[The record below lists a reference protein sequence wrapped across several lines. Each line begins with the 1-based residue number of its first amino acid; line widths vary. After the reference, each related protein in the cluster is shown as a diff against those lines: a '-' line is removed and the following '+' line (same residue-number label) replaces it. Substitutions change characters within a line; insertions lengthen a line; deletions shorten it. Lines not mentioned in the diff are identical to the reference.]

1 MIALLQ
7 GVVAS
12 QKPDHLVV
20 LVSGVGFKVYVPVNT
35 YAAEGEVITLHTH
48 MIVREDL
55 IALYGFSSTDEREIF
70 ERLIAV
76 SGVGPRTAVAVVG
89 TLGIDRLRTAV
100 ASGQVDVLSRV
111 PGVGRKTGEKIILEL
126 KDKLKGADG
135 LIAAGPLS
143 DVNRDLLD
151 ALANFGY
158 TPAEAQS
165 AVNSIP
171 AGTPDDF
178 EERMRLA
185 LQYFMRG

>member
-1 MIALLQ
+1 MIALLH
-7 GVVAS
+7 GIVAS

-20 LVSGVGFKVYVPVNT
+20 LVSGVGFKVFVPVNT
-35 YAAEGEVITLHTH
+35 YAAEGEAITLHTL

-55 IALYGFSSTDEREIF
+55 IALYGFSTTDEREVF

-76 SGVGPRTAVAVVG
+76 SGVGPRTAVSVIG

-135 LIAAGPLS
+135 LIAATPMS
-143 DVNRDLLD
+143 DVSRDVLD
-151 ALANFGY
+151 ALTGLGY

-165 AVNSIP
+165 ALNSIP
-171 AGTPDDF
+171 AGTSDSF
-178 EERMRLA
+178 EVRLRLA

>member
-7 GVVAS
+7 GIVAS

-20 LVSGVGFKVYVPVNT
+20 MVSGVGFKVFVPVNT
-35 YAAEGEVITLHTH
+35 YAVEGEHITLHTL

-55 IALYGFSSTDEREIF
+55 IALYGFSAPEEREVF

-76 SGVGPRTAVAVVG
+76 SGVGPRTAIAVIG
-89 TLGIDRLRTAV
+89 TLGIDRLRSAV
-100 ASGQVDVLSRV
+100 AGGQVDVLSRV

-135 LIAAGPLS
+135 LIAAAPLS
-143 DVNRDLLD
+143 DVSRDVLD
-151 ALANFGY
+151 AMIGLGY
-158 TPAEAQS
+158 SPAEAQS
-165 AVNSIP
+165 ALNSIP
-171 AGTPDDF
+171 NGTPDSF
-178 EERMRLA
+178 EERLRLA

>member
-1 MIALLQ
+1 MIALLH
-7 GVVAS
+7 GIVAS

-20 LVSGVGFKVYVPVNT
+20 LVSGVGFKVFVPVNT
-35 YAAEGEVITLHTH
+35 YAAEGEAITLHTL

-55 IALYGFSSTDEREIF
+55 IALYGFSTTDEREVF

-76 SGVGPRTAVAVVG
+76 SGVGPRTAVSVIG

-135 LIAAGPLS
+135 LIAATPMS
-143 DVNRDLLD
+143 DVSRDVLD
-151 ALANFGY
+151 ALTGLGY

-165 AVNSIP
+165 ALNSIP
-171 AGTPDDF
+171 AGTSDSF
-178 EERMRLA
+178 EERLRLA

>member
-1 MIALLQ
+1 MIALLH
-7 GVVAS
+7 GIVAS

-20 LVSGVGFKVYVPVNT
+20 LVSGVGFKVFVPVNT
-35 YAAEGEVITLHTH
+35 YAAEGEAITLHTL

-55 IALYGFSSTDEREIF
+55 IALYGFGTTDEREVF

-76 SGVGPRTAVAVVG
+76 SGVGPRTAVSVIG

-135 LIAAGPLS
+135 LIAAAPMS
-143 DVNRDLLD
+143 DVSRDVLD
-151 ALANFGY
+151 ALTGLGY

-165 AVNSIP
+165 ALNSIP
-171 AGTPDDF
+171 AGTSDSF
-178 EERMRLA
+178 EERLRLA

>member
-7 GVVAS
+7 GLVVS
-12 QKPDHLVV
+12 QKTDHLVV
-20 LVSGVGFKVYVPVNT
+20 LVSGVGFKVYVPIST
-35 YAAEGEVITLHTH
+35 YAAEDEPITLHTLL
-48 MIVREDL
+48 IVREDL
-55 IALYGFSSTDEREIF
+55 LALYGFSTTDEREVF

-76 SGVGPRTAVAVVG
+76 SGVGPRTAIAVIG

-135 LIAAGPLS
+135 LIAAAPLTES
-143 DVNRDLLD
+143 NRDLLE
-151 ALANFGY
+151 ALSGLGY

-165 AVNSIP
+165 ALNSIP

-178 EERMRLA
+178 AERFRLA

>member
-1 MIALLQ
+1 MISLLQ
-7 GVVAS
+7 GIVAS

-20 LVSGVGFKVYVPVNT
+20 LVSGVGFKVYVPVNL
-35 YAAEGEVITLHTH
+35 YAAEGDSITLHTTL
-48 MIVREDL
+48 IVREDL
-55 IALYGFSSTDEREIF
+55 LALYGFASPDEREVF
-70 ERLIAV
+70 ERLIGV
-76 SGVGPRTAVAVVG
+76 SGVGPRTGIAVVG

-100 ASGQVDVLSRV
+100 ATGQVDVLSKV

-135 LIAAGPLS
+135 LIAAAPLT
-143 DVNRDLLD
+143 DINRDVLD

-158 TPAEAQS
+158 TASEAQS

>member
-1 MIALLQ
+1 MIALLH
-7 GVVAS
+7 GIVAS

-20 LVSGVGFKVYVPVNT
+20 LVTGVGFKVYVPVNT
-35 YAAEGEVITLHTH
+35 YAVEGESITLHTL

-55 IALYGFSSTDEREIF
+55 IALYGFSTPEEREVF

-76 SGVGPRTAVAVVG
+76 SGVGPRTAVAVIG
-89 TLGIDRLRTAV
+89 TLGLDRLRTAV

-135 LIAAGPLS
+135 LIAVSPLS
-143 DVNRDLLD
+143 DTNRDVLD
-151 ALANFGY
+151 ALTGLGY
-158 TPAEAQS
+158 SPTEAQS
-165 AVNSIP
+165 ALNSIP
-171 AGTPDDF
+171 AGTPDSF
-178 EERMRLA
+178 EERLRLA

>member
-7 GVVAS
+7 GSVAS

-20 LVSGVGFKVYVPVNT
+20 LVGGVGFKVFVPVNI
-35 YAAEGEVITLHTH
+35 YAAEGEAITLHTL

-55 IALYGFSSTDEREIF
+55 IALYGFSTTEEREVF
-70 ERLIAV
+70 ERLIGV
-76 SGVGPRTAVAVVG
+76 SGVGPRTAISVIG

-135 LIAAGPLS
+135 LIAAAPLS
-143 DVNRDLLD
+143 ETNRDLLD
-151 ALANFGY
+151 ALAGLGY
-158 TPAEAQS
+158 SAAEAHS
-165 AVNSIP
+165 ALNAIP
-171 AGTPDDF
+171 PGTPDDF
-178 EERMRLA
+178 AERLRLA

>member
-1 MIALLQ
+1 MIALLH
-7 GVVAS
+7 GIVAS

-20 LVSGVGFKVYVPVNT
+20 LVSGVGFKVFVPVNT
-35 YAAEGEVITLHTH
+35 YAAEGEAITLHTL

-55 IALYGFSSTDEREIF
+55 IALYGFSTTDEREVF

-76 SGVGPRTAVAVVG
+76 SGVGPRTAVSVIG

-111 PGVGRKTGEKIILEL
+111 PGVGRKTSEKIILEL

-135 LIAAGPLS
+135 LIAAAPMS
-143 DVNRDLLD
+143 DVSRDVLD
-151 ALANFGY
+151 ALTGLGY

-165 AVNSIP
+165 ALNSIP
-171 AGTPDDF
+171 AGTSDSF
-178 EERMRLA
+178 EERLRLA

>member
-35 YAAEGEVITLHTH
+35 YAAEGEHITLHTL

-55 IALYGFSSTDEREIF
+55 IALYGFSAPEEREVF

-76 SGVGPRTAVAVVG
+76 SGVGPRTAIAVIG
-89 TLGIDRLRTAV
+89 TLGIDRLRSAV
-100 ASGQVDVLSRV
+100 AGGQVDVLSRV

-135 LIAAGPLS
+135 LIAAAPLS
-143 DVNRDLLD
+143 DVNRDVLD
-151 ALANFGY
+151 ALIGLGY
-158 TPAEAQS
+158 SPAEAQS
-165 AVNSIP
+165 ALNSIP
-171 AGTPDDF
+171 TGTPDSF
-178 EERMRLA
+178 EERLRLA